1 MKNNNIFYIITQ
13 NSETFLETKIE
24 YLYIN
29 KNDFLRVKKE
39 SLSNNIII
47 FLYDYNIKKIY
58 GEYKLNI
65 DNTEPKFVRKN
76 LVSVELGKPN
86 KRRGV
91 YFNSEAYLK
100 DFSVYKI
107 DTDFYDK
114 IVLKLDIL
122 NNPMPQAFFDVNITN
137 NTFKYKYIE
146 TYTSLYVGEYSK
158 SFNLEAYKSIYDEY
172 KRLISIA
179 GSENNFL
186 DKYLDIGNALM
197 NMFIPE
203 SDFRNHI
210 LNSVRLIYLS
220 LNKNTLDIPWQAFA
234 LDNSFISNKIIFS
247 YTYAKNIVYNTKPIK
262 NKSKMAII
270 CIPSFDMPDA
280 ELEIN
285 IIENIGNMT
294 KDIYIKEF
302 TYFEIIN
309 IFENYDIVHIITHG
323 HPDGIFISDNYML
336 QSIDKL
342 RNPPLAIFL
351 SVCNMDSDNNK
362 LIESIMNSGVR
373 TVIGGVSALS
383 DSLYLSFIK
392 CFYENLLSEHSR
404 VNTAS
409 AYYFAY
415 NECENVEFTFLRYKF
430 HGVPTYV

>member
-1 MKNNNIFYIITQ
+1 MKHNNIFYIVTQ
-13 NSETFLETKIE
+13 NRESFLETKK
-24 YLYIN
+24 YLHI
-29 KNDFLRVKKE
+29 KWDDFSRIKKE
-39 SLSNNIII
+39 SINNNIII
-47 FLYDYNIKKIY
+47 FLYDYNAQKIY
-58 GEYKLNI
+58 GEYKTNI
-65 DNTEPKFVRKN
+65 ENIEDKPLRKKFI
-76 LVSVELGKPN
+76 SVELGKPN

-91 YFNSEAYLK
+91 YFNSKDYLK
-100 DFSVYKI
+100 DFSMYRI
-107 DTDFYDK
+107 DADFYDK
-114 IVLKLDIL
+114 IILKLDIL
-122 NNPMPQAFFDVNITN
+122 NNPMPQSFFDINITN

-179 GSENNFL
+179 GSENIFL

-203 SDFRNHI
+203 SDFRSHI

-234 LDNSFISNKIIFS
+234 LDNNFISNKIIFS

-270 CIPSFDMPDA
+270 FIPSADMPNA
-280 ELEIN
+280 QLEIN
-285 IIENIGNMT
+285 MIESIGNME

-323 HPDGIFISDNYML
+323 NHDGIFIGKNSML

-342 RNPPLAIFL
+342 RNPPLAVFL
-351 SVCNMDSDNNK
+351 SACNMDSDNNK
-362 LIESIMNSGVR
+362 LIESIMDSGVR
-373 TVIGGVSALS
+373 TVIGGVSTLS

-415 NECENVEFTFLRYKF
+415 NECKNGVFAFLRFKF
-430 HGVPTYV
+430 HGVPTYI